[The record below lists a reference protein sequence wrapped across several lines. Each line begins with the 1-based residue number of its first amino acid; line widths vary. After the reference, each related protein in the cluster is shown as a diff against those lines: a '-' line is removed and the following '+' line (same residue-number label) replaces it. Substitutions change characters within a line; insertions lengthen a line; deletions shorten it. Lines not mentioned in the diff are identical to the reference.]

1 LGNTLY
7 LAALSYWTVITFLGY
22 NALHFLHHT
31 ELLLSPMV
39 FFVALW
45 FISLFGFNMPEIF
58 APIMLTGVRKLGTWE
73 ADFCI
78 CGHALVRP
86 EDLQSHK

>member
-1 LGNTLY
+1 LALRFSTFLGNTLY

-58 APIMLTGVRKLGTWE
+58 APIMLTGVRKLGT
-73 ADFCI
+73 
-78 CGHALVRP
+78 
-86 EDLQSHK
+86 